1 MHVGIPV
8 GIGRTVLAVTVV
20 AFALTTLDSA
30 TRLLRFNVEE
40 ICRSVNLTFLANRY
54 AASAIAVTGI
64 AFFAL
69 VPAGKTLWTLFGTV
83 NQLLAGLTLLTI
95 SVFLYKLGR
104 PVVYT
109 LVPMVV
115 MLVMSIWAMGLSMIG
130 FWQSEK
136 WSLLGVSV
144 AVLAMSLWLIVE
156 GLLAFAQGR
165 TLEPAEAAS
174 VGPIRRMG
182 LW

>member
-1 MHVGIPV
+1 M
-8 GIGRTVLAVTVV
+8 
-20 AFALTTLDSA
+20 
-30 TRLLRFNVEE
+30 
-40 ICRSVNLTFLANRY
+40 
-54 AASAIAVTGI
+54 
-64 AFFAL
+64 
-69 VPAGKTLWTLFGTV
+69 
-83 NQLLAGLTLLTI
+83 
-95 SVFLYKLGR
+95 
-104 PVVYT
+104 VYT

-156 GLLAFAQGR
+156 GLLAFGQGR
-165 TLEPAEAAS
+165 PGARRGRH